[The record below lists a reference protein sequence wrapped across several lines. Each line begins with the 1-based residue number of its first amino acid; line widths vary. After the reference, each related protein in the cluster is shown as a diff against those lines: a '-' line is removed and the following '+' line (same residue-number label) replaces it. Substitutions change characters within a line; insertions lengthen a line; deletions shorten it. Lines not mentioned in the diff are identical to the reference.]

1 MTHVIPRP
9 EYPRPQFVRDS
20 WMNLNGAWEFAFD
33 HGNSGENRGMHL
45 KNAAYPLTIQ
55 VPFCPE
61 SKLSGIE
68 YKDFM
73 AAVCLCWR

>member
-1 MTHVIPRP
+1 MMYRAEHPK
-9 EYPRPQFVRDS
+9 PQWKRNQ
-20 WMNLNGAWEFAFD
+20 WMNLNGLWQFEFD
-33 HGNSGENRGMHL
+33 HGNSGEARKLYSSDASYSQQIN
-45 KNAAYPLTIQ
+45 

-73 AAVCLCWR
+73 SSIWYP